1 MSQFLWGAL
10 ASTCLFVGVFFL
22 RFWKTSGDRLFLAFA
37 AAFWALCLHWVG
49 FAWAAGSGRTQ
60 YYLLLLRLL
69 AFALI
74 AAGVID
80 KNRSPT
86 RQ

>member
-10 ASTCLFVGVFFL
+10 SATCLFIGVFFL

-49 FAWAAGSGRTQ
+49 FAWAAGASKTQ

-69 AFALI
+69 AFVLI
-74 AAGVID
+74 TAAVID